1 MPDKNTQGTKAIEG
15 VRDNLV
21 QLKEDLSSLSSEL
34 VDDIDPQV
42 FTNLERNYSES
53 YADDVK
59 DTLEKYA
66 LLFDE
71 LSSEFN
77 QAYLLFT
84 VDMDNAGDN
93 NN

>member
-1 MPDKNTQGTKAIEG
+1 MPDKNTQGTKAIED
-15 VRDNLV
+15 VQNNLA
-21 QLKEDLSSLSSEL
+21 QLKEDLALLSSEL
-34 VDDIDPQV
+34 VDDVDPQV

-66 LLFDE
+66 SLFND

-84 VDMDNAGDN
+84 VDMDNAGN
-93 NN
+93 NNN